1 MNGERSRRGWGHTR
15 LRPRR
20 RGSAARARSAPGL
33 PGRLRHHGGGGSIEP
48 APRGGAVETESR
60 SPASRRVLCF
70 GLGSSERASG
80 YLTPRWPGR
89 RGSDG
94 EAAAASRV
102 RGGGGGGGA
111 PRGEPCSRDKR
122 QRAMTELKRRKAA
135 KEPENLSDKV
145 V

>member
-1 MNGERSRRGWGHTR
+1 M
-15 LRPRR
+15 
-20 RGSAARARSAPGL
+20 
-33 PGRLRHHGGGGSIEP
+33 
-48 APRGGAVETESR
+48 
-60 SPASRRVLCF
+60 
-70 GLGSSERASG
+70 
-80 YLTPRWPGR
+80 TPRWPGR

-102 RGGGGGGGA
+102 RGGGGGGGGGA